1 MSSVPEEVLLELSTA
16 AHFASYTDLLSTILT
31 LAFCNPSA
39 TTTTITSRDDFNDR
53 LFAADSPLH
62 QSPISLPQQE
72 QQRQR
77 NMRRLPM
84 ELGERVAHYLVIQR
98 VDMAHVTATGCSSQQ
113 QPPPQPPPPL
123 HDDNVN
129 ESSIVPRMPL
139 SECLVDSD
147 TSWWISQDSVE
158 VEPQYVEFA
167 LVSGGSGSSSS
178 SSSSSSSNNNHTQS
192 ACRLSAVAIRI
203 PPLPMGPLS
212 VREFRLDAMTTA
224 TNFMDHG
231 NSTTTSVLTATT
243 TCWTPI
249 TSVYEVENR
258 TGWQRFVLP
267 NRGVDVSR
275 IRVVCL
281 SNQFGHLNLPPSPRR
296 QTTATAPYAQVGFY
310 CVRFE

>member
-1 MSSVPEEVLLELSTA
+1 MSSAEILLELSTA
-16 AHFASYTDLLSTILT
+16 AHFASYNDLLSIILT
-31 LAFCNPSA
+31 LTFFNPSA
-39 TTTTITSRDDFNDR
+39 TTTTTTTITSRDAFNDQP
-53 LFAADSPLH
+53 AADSPLH
-62 QSPISLPQQE
+62 QATTSLPQHERQ
-72 QQRQR
+72 QR
-77 NMRRLPM
+77 NMLRLPM

-113 QPPPQPPPPL
+113 QPPPPV
-123 HDDNVN
+123 DDVN
-129 ESSIVPRMPL
+129 NERLIVPRMPL

-167 LVSGGSGSSSS
+167 LVSDG
-178 SSSSSSSNNNHTQS
+178 NNHCTQS

-224 TNFMDHG
+224 TTSASDHG
-231 NSTTTSVLTATT
+231 NSTTKSVLTATT

-249 TSVYEVENR
+249 TTVYEVENR

-267 NRGVDVSR
+267 NGGVDVSR

-281 SNQFGHLNLPPSPRR
+281 SNQFGHLNLPPSPRQQR
-296 QTTATAPYAQVGFY
+296 RATTTAPYAQVGFY